1 MHNTALDP
9 TRAGLY
15 CAALVTRYGL
25 IFLSFGLTC
34 GLAAANLPGPAR
46 WLLAWATLG
55 FVLVSVAYFTET
67 PQLMGKR
74 KNGTLSPVSV
84 SLCLPVMLL
93 NYGLFHLM
101 RLVRDE
107 AIVDEVL
114 PGLHVGGLPSPADLP
129 EEIETIVDLTFE
141 FIAHPEVRC
150 HPGYRSYPMLDDGF
164 PGPARV
170 EQIVGEL
177 ADRPGPILVHCAGG
191 HGRSATLAV
200 ALLLARGEFETVEA
214 AEQAMQQARPLIRLR
229 ALQRERLAAWLG
241 SRSR

>member
-1 MHNTALDP
+1 MHNTALGAA
-9 TRAGLY
+9 RAALY

-25 IFLSFGLTC
+25 IFLSFGLAS

-46 WLLAWATLG
+46 WLLAWASLG

-74 KNGTLSPVSV
+74 QDGTLSPVTV
-84 SLCLPVMLL
+84 CLCFPVLLL

-101 RLVRDE
+101 RTLRDE

-114 PGLHVGGLPSPADLP
+114 PGLHVGGLPSPGDLP

-141 FIAHPEVRC
+141 FIAHPEVRR

-170 EQIVGEL
+170 EQIVREL
-177 ADRPGPILVHCAGG
+177 ADRPGPMLVHCAGG
-191 HGRSATLAV
+191 HGRSATLAA
-200 ALLLARGEFETVEA
+200 ALLIARGQFESVEA
-214 AEQAMQQARPLIRLR
+214 AERAMQKARPLIRLR
-229 ALQRERLAAWLG
+229 ALQRERLAAWLA
-241 SRSR
+241 SRSG